1 MLSASD
7 LLAGVNLTKAFQSIH
22 ENGFIHR
29 SVKPENFCIGRGQHS
44 GQVYIIDFG
53 RARLWRDKQTGKHIP
68 YRSDTWSYGD
78 AAGVFCGPRGNQG
91 AEKSRRDDLEALGLM
106 LAYFLRGELPWE
118 RYRDRSSARMARAKL
133 AWPPRRLLPPRP
145 PPAPLAAAA
154 AAAARVTP
162 SPDRTGPRIRSP
174 ALSSPEKDLA
184 TEDKAKDRQE
194 EEWGSESNSSALSSL
209 RPYKK
214 ARYHNDDATSEE
226 EECPGA
232 MGPESSSRYSAH
244 SSITGKGQKYFPIQ
258 FSEYLEYCRNGVE
271 FDKEPDYT
279 YLIDLMKTA
288 CSEVGEGECNYCWE
302 KEERS

>member
-1 MLSASD
+1 M
-7 LLAGVNLTKAFQSIH
+7 
-22 ENGFIHR
+22 
-29 SVKPENFCIGRGQHS
+29 
-44 GQVYIIDFG
+44 
-53 RARLWRDKQTGKHIP
+53 
-68 YRSDTWSYGD
+68 
-78 AAGVFCGPRGNQG
+78 
-91 AEKSRRDDLEALGLM
+91 
-106 LAYFLRGELPWE
+106 
-118 RYRDRSSARMARAKL
+118 
-133 AWPPRRLLPPRP
+133 
-145 PPAPLAAAA
+145 
-154 AAAARVTP
+154 
-162 SPDRTGPRIRSP
+162 RSP

-214 ARYHNDDATSEE
+214 ARYHNDGATSEE

-302 KEERS
+302 KKEERL